1 MDLKNLRH
9 LYWRSGFGINT
20 EYLEELTALNKT
32 TIVDQII
39 NDSKQFVPL
48 EINTSYFNGLTF
60 QDFNKNVV
68 KRREIIEKSREKLKE
83 FNLEWM
89 YRMTNSR
96 AQLRERM
103 TLFWANHFVCED
115 NNNILHFQKYNNTLR
130 EYALGN
136 FREFV
141 KAISKEASMIKYLNL
156 RQNKKTSPNENFSRE
171 LMELFTLGV
180 EQYSNEDIKEASK
193 AFTGYDFDFRGE
205 FKFDTRKHDDGFKY
219 FFGKSGRYDGD
230 DIIDIIVDQ
239 EECARFICQKIYVYF
254 VNESVVD
261 SHINEMVSVFYP
273 EYEIEQLMRFVFTSD
288 WFYNQDN
295 IGTKIKSP
303 TELLVG
309 IQRIVPVTYDN
320 PTELIKIQRLL
331 GQYLLQPP
339 NVAGWEGGK
348 AWITSN
354 TILLRLKIPSLLLN
368 NGLISVKNKDDFN
381 DRYSEAYNKRV
392 KRQFFKVSAD
402 WNSFDQVY
410 KNRSFNEL
418 KNQLI
423 QVEIKADTELFIDN
437 LSHTSI
443 RNNCIQLM
451 SLPEYQMC

>member
-1 MDLKNLRH
+1 
-9 LYWRSGFGINT
+9 
-20 EYLEELTALNKT
+20 
-32 TIVDQII
+32 
-39 NDSKQFVPL
+39 
-48 EINTSYFNGLTF
+48 
-60 QDFNKNVV
+60 
-68 KRREIIEKSREKLKE
+68 
-83 FNLEWM
+83 
-89 YRMTNSR
+89 
-96 AQLRERM
+96 
-103 TLFWANHFVCED
+103 
-115 NNNILHFQKYNNTLR
+115 
-130 EYALGN
+130 
-136 FREFV
+136 
-141 KAISKEASMIKYLNL
+141 
-156 RQNKKTSPNENFSRE
+156 
-171 LMELFTLGV
+171 MELFTLGV

-254 VNESVVD
+254 VNESIVD
-261 SHINEMVSVFYP
+261 SHINEMVTVFYP
-273 EYEIEQLMRFVFTSD
+273 EYDIEQLMRFVFTSD

-331 GQYLLQPP
+331 GQFLLQPP

-354 TILLRLKIPSLLLN
+354 TILLRLKTPSLLLN
-368 NGLISVKNKDDFN
+368 NGLISVKNKDDIN